1 MGWQLDPPELFS
13 GSCMQSSFS
22 RVWLYDSMDYNPP
35 GYSVHGILQERI
47 LEWVAMPFSRESFQ
61 PRDWTRVSCG
71 SCIIG
76 RFFTTEPP
84 GIERKCPR
92 PWELRLGSGF
102 LPVSH
107 QERKLICSFLCTH
120 FLNMTPSSQPHS
132 SCSTNWK
139 FPVKS
144 CNKIN
149 ICI

>member
-61 PRDWTRVSCG
+61 PRDWMRVSCG

-107 QERKLICSFLCTH
+107 QEIKLICSFLCTH